1 MASSWTDQPLGS
13 GPADQLNSVAEAE
26 ADGLG
31 TTTEA
36 DGLAGG
42 ADAATFADDVG
53 ALAGEQPMRDIV
65 IITMPPMT
73 RIR

>member
-1 MASSWTDQPLGS
+1 
-13 GPADQLNSVAEAE
+13 VAEAE

-31 TTTEA
+31 PTTEA